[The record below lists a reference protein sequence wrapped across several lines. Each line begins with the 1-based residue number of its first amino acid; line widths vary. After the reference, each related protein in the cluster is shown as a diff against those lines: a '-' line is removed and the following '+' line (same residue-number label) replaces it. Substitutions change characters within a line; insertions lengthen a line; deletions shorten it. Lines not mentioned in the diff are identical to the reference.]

1 MKINSKYIL
10 AFIILL
16 IIEIIIG
23 VFVRDAIIRPYVG
36 DILVV
41 ILMYAFIRGIVR
53 KPIKFLPIYLFVFAT
68 IVEIAQYYRIVDILH
83 LRSNKILSA
92 IIGTSFDIKDIL
104 CYLIGAVI
112 LVIWEIIEKRKTGNS
127 SEKLT

>member
-1 MKINSKYIL
+1 MKINPKYIF

-16 IIEIIIG
+16 IIEFIIG

-41 ILMYAFIRGIVR
+41 ILMYAFIRGIVG
-53 KPIKFLPIYLFVFAT
+53 KPIKFLPIYLFVFAC
-68 IVEIAQYYRIVDILH
+68 IVEMAQYYRIVDVLH
-83 LRSNKILSA
+83 LRGNKVLSA
-92 IIGTSFDIKDIL
+92 IIGTSFDVKDIL

-112 LVIWEIIEKRKTGNS
+112 LVIWENIEKRKVENS
-127 SEKLT
+127 SKK

>member
-1 MKINSKYIL
+1 MKINPKYIF

-41 ILMYAFIRGIVR
+41 ILMYTFIRGIVG
-53 KPIKFLPIYLFVFAT
+53 KPIKFLPIYLFAFAF
-68 IVEIAQYYRIVDILH
+68 IVEMAQ
-83 LRSNKILSA
+83 
-92 IIGTSFDIKDIL
+92 
-104 CYLIGAVI
+104 
-112 LVIWEIIEKRKTGNS
+112 
-127 SEKLT
+127 